1 MHVELT
7 NGVRRWGTFG
17 WVCQKGLNGKNGQ

>member
-7 NGVRRWGTFG
+7 NGVRGGVHLGEFVR
-17 WVCQKGLNGKNGQ
+17 QD

>member
-7 NGVRRWGTFG
+7 NGVRDGIHLGEFVRQG
-17 WVCQKGLNGKNGQ
+17 